1 MKLNRD
7 SCKIYR
13 TIDHLRLQEEAIQT
27 VKETMEFSKITSYFL
42 KHLQTQECLRLFIIV
57 SNQLEEDLIHQVAKW
72 EDKCHTH
79 TEDTNTLVAAA
90 VALKELSKE

>member
-13 TIDHLRLQEEAIQT
+13 TIDLLRLQGAT
-27 VKETMEFSKITSYFL
+27 RMHRETMEYSKITSYFL
-42 KHLQTQECLRLFIIV
+42 KHLPTQECLRRFIIV
-57 SNQLEEDLIHQVAKW
+57 SNQLEEDPIHQVAKW
-72 EDKCHTH
+72 EDKCHTLM
-79 TEDTNTLVAAA
+79 EDINTQVAAA